1 MFINI
6 LLVWAAIARPV
17 GQSLSGRL

>member
-6 LLVWAAIARPV
+6 LQVWAAIARPV
-17 GQSLSGRL
+17 GQSLSCRL

>member
-6 LLVWAAIARPV
+6 LLTFIHW
-17 GQSLSGRL
+17 L